1 MRRGA
6 GNADIVRGVAVDP
19 ICDPKNENP
28 LRLLGF
34 RHPCIFTPY
43 ENDILPAHSA
53 SVDVIV
59 VEFHGVGL
67 VPKTQF

>member
-6 GNADIVRGVAVDP
+6 GSADNVRGVAVDP

-28 LRLLGF
+28 LGLLKF
-34 RHPCIFTPY
+34 RHPCILIPF

-53 SVDVIV
+53 SVDVIAV
-59 VEFHGVGL
+59 
-67 VPKTQF
+67 